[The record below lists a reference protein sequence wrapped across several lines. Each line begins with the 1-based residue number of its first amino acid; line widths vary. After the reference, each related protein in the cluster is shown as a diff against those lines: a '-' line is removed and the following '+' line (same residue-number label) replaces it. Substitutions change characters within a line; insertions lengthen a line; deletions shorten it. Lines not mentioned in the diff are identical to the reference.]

1 MTIYLTM
8 DEVQELVNKD
18 LEEIEQEVMALLEA

>member
-1 MTIYLTM
+1 MVIHLTM
-8 DEVQELVNKD
+8 DEIQELVNKD

>member
-1 MTIYLTM
+1 MTICLTM

-18 LEEIEQEVMALLEA
+18 LKEIEQEVMALLEA

>member
-18 LEEIEQEVMALLEA
+18 LKEIEQEVMALLEA